1 VLSKISFG
9 PTSRRPAWR
18 WFVPTL
24 TGDARDVVA
33 LRRELA
39 HAERALREEAAREA
53 QRLAEAEHAAWREAL
68 DSCSSFDWIR
78 QAVTARLKAIRAKDR
93 ERFLG
98 EGRLALMALR
108 DADWADAAHT
118 IISFARMCDRFRY
131 LRGGHEREAVVR
143 EALERHGV
151 YTDAYGGRHFQGIVR

>member
-1 VLSKISFG
+1 MT
-9 PTSRRPAWR
+9 PT
-18 WFVPTL
+18 TN
-24 TGDARDVVA
+24 TCDIVA
-33 LRRELA
+33 LRRDLA
-39 HAERALREEAAREA
+39 HAERVLRQKAESEGE
-53 QRLAEAEHAAWREAL
+53 RLAEAEHDAWREAL

-78 QAVTARLKAIRAKDR
+78 QAATARLKAIRAGDR

-143 EALERHGV
+143 EALERDGV
-151 YTDAYGGRHFQGIVR
+151 YTDAYGGRHFQGIV